1 MAFKIPESKG
11 HLKRN
16 RFEFELGGETLD
28 LPKMEY
34 TPATGDEYLAEAAKL
49 SMPFTAYVLGFM
61 EAVDPEVGAK
71 VRAAKLDR
79 DQLEALHAAWKDSSK
94 VAEGESSNSSKS

>member
-1 MAFKIPESKG
+1 MAFKIPDSKA

-16 RFEFELGGETLD
+16 RFEFELGGEVLS
-28 LPKMEY
+28 LPKLDY
-34 TPATGDEYLAEAAKL
+34 TPAAGDEYLATVAKQSL
-49 SMPFTAYVLGFM
+49 PFAAYVLGFM

-79 DQLEALHAAWKDSSK
+79 DQLEALHSAWRGSSK
-94 VAEGESSNSSKS
+94 VDEGESSNSSK